1 MRPSGGLDASL
12 RVVIIAAADGSS
24 LSNPGPAGW
33 AWYVSDDIWAAGGW
47 PHGTNN
53 MGELMAV
60 LDLLQSTAH
69 VDEPIRI
76 LCDSQYVINS
86 LTKWMPGWKRR
97 GWKKGDGKPVQNV
110 DLMKELDVALKD
122 REVEFEWVKGH
133 AGHAMNEAAD
143 VRARAAATAFQQ
155 GVPADGG
162 PGFPE
167 SLDQPARQQDFAP
180 KSVDEEPDL
189 FSFEVPAEPTKSTPG
204 SASPR
209 TKAWLIRLTREL
221 LSDDVRTEESKLREL
236 LHQDFVAHSVDGEVI
251 TSAHGSWEPTA
262 PEFDVLSIDEYADGL
277 VGMRWLHHA
286 DGDRLR
292 FSLWQKLPGGW
303 KLRFSQVTREVE
315 AGDVEG

>member
-1 MRPSGGLDASL
+1 M
-12 RVVIIAAADGSS
+12 IIAAADGSS

-60 LDLLQSTAH
+60 LDLLQSTEH
-69 VDEPIRI
+69 VDEPLRI

-110 DLMKELDVALKD
+110 DLMKELDGALRD

-155 GVPADGG
+155 ERAVDEG

-167 SLDQPARQQDFAP
+167 SLTQPARKQAFSP
-180 KSVDEEPDL
+180 KNTEEEPDL
-189 FSFEVPAEPTKSTPG
+189 FNFDAPAGSERPTPG
-204 SASPR
+204 TASAR
-209 TKAWLIRLTREL
+209 TKAWLVRLTREL
-221 LSDDVRTEESKLREL
+221 LSEEVRANHERLLDL
-236 LHQDFVAHSVDGEVI
+236 LHHDFVAHSVDGEIV
-251 TSAHGSWEPTA
+251 TREHGSWEPTSQN
-262 PEFDVLSIDEYADGL
+262 FDVLSVDEYADGL

-286 DGDRLR
+286 DDERLR
-292 FSLWQKLPGGW
+292 YSLWQKLPGGW
-303 KLRFSQVTREVE
+303 KLRFAAVTRKP
-315 AGDVEG
+315 

>member
-1 MRPSGGLDASL
+1 M
-12 RVVIIAAADGSS
+12 IIAAADGSS

-69 VDEPIRI
+69 VEEPIRI

-97 GWKKGDGKPVQNV
+97 GWKKGDGKPVLNV
-110 DLMKELDVALKD
+110 DLMKELDVALQD

-155 GVPADGG
+155 GVPADEG

-167 SLDQPARQQDFAP
+167 STTQPARRQEFAP
-180 KSVDEEPDL
+180 KTVDEEPDL
-189 FSFEVPAEPTKSTPG
+189 FSFDAPAEPESTTPG
-204 SASPR
+204 NASPR
-209 TKAWLIRLTREL
+209 TKAWLIRLTREI
-221 LSDDVRTEESKLREL
+221 LSEEVRTDPKKLREL
-236 LHQDFVAHSVDGEVI
+236 LHHEFVSHSVDGEIV
-251 TSAHGSWEPTA
+251 TAAHGAWEPTS
-262 PEFDVLSIDEYADGL
+262 PDFEVLGIDEYADGL
-277 VGMRWLHHA
+277 VGMRWIHHA

-292 FSLWQKLPGGW
+292 FSLWQKLPAGW
-303 KLRFSQVTREVE
+303 KLRFAQVTRQP
-315 AGDVEG
+315 

>member
-1 MRPSGGLDASL
+1 M
-12 RVVIIAAADGSS
+12 IIAAADGSS

-86 LTKWMPGWKRR
+86 LTKWLPGWKRR
-97 GWKKGDGKPVQNV
+97 GWKKGDGKPVLNV
-110 DLMKELDVALKD
+110 ELMKELDAALQG

-133 AGHAMNEAAD
+133 SGHAMNEAAD

-155 GVPADGG
+155 GTAFEKG

-167 SLDQPARQQDFAP
+167 SLAQPARQQDFAP
-180 KSVDEEPDL
+180 KSVEEEPDL
-189 FSFEVPAEPTKSTPG
+189 FNFDAPAEPASPTAGT
-204 SASPR
+204 ASPR
-209 TKAWLIRLTREL
+209 TKAWLTRLTREL
-221 LSDDVRTEESKLREL
+221 LSDVVRTDAQSLAGY
-236 LHQDFVAHSVDGEVI
+236 LHPDFVAHTVDGDI
-251 TSAHGSWEPTA
+251 ISADHGAWEPTS
-262 PEFDVLSIDEYADGL
+262 PDFQVLAIDDYADGV
-277 VGMRWLHHA
+277 VGMRWRHHA
-286 DGDRLR
+286 DGERLR
-292 FSLWQKLPGGW
+292 YSLWQKLPAGW
-303 KLRFSQVTREVE
+303 KLRFAQVTRQT
-315 AGDVEG
+315 